1 MGAHT
6 GTPMKSEAPLTV
18 LLLAILVMMVLPLP
32 TLVVDAM
39 IGLNLTL
46 AVLLIVT
53 VLHLHSPLSLT
64 AFPAILLMTTLFR
77 LALSISTTRLILL
90 DGDAGMIVETFG
102 RFVVGGNVVVG
113 MIVFLI
119 LTIVQFI
126 VVTKGAER
134 VAEVGARF
142 SLDALP
148 GKQMA
153 IDGDMRAGLI
163 DGEEAGRRRESLGR
177 ESQFYGAMDG
187 AMKFVKGDAI
197 AGLVICVVNLLGG
210 IAVGAGQRG
219 LPLGEASAIYSILTI
234 GDGLV
239 SQIPSLLISIAAG
252 IVVTRVAGP
261 GGATSTGQDIVRQ
274 LAADPR
280 ALQIAGGGVAL
291 LGLTPGLP
299 GPVFAILGI
308 ALFGLAFAAR
318 RRDAALA
325 GQSGARKRGAQERP
339 GRERDARDHGA
350 GIADADSDAQADGPF
365 TVPLACRCGAD
376 FVAQHGVAAIEVAL
390 ERARGAVQA
399 ASGVPLP
406 VIVLRRAVALAPLA
420 PFAYRI
426 EHDEVPVAHG
436 SAAPDDALV
445 VGDALARLDGLGIAY
460 ERVSIEG
467 LPHPAARVRE
477 TLAQDLAHLGDA
489 VYRGLDLLALH
500 LECVLRSRTG
510 QLIGMQET
518 HALLAQLEQRYP
530 ELVQELQR
538 LLPEQR
544 VSEVLQR
551 LAAEQVSIRNLRAI
565 TESLVQ
571 WAPREKDVVVLTEY
585 VRLALGAQISH
596 QWLDANGAIPCY
608 LLTMEIEELIR
619 DAIRQTSGGNYL
631 ALEPDTSGE
640 IVAAA
645 ARCLRAEH
653 GDMRPVILAPM
664 EVRRYL
670 RKVLEIEFP
679 HVPVLA
685 YQEIPVDIEVDTL
698 GRIELLA
705 ATGWRNP
712 VNHHENDYGS
722 DHDHDDNSENQNQN
736 QNDGPRADD
745 DARAAI
751 RDAG

>member
-1 MGAHT
+1 
-6 GTPMKSEAPLTV
+6 MKSEAPLTV

-39 IGLNLTL
+39 IGLNLTV

-210 IAVGAGQRG
+210 VAIGAGQRG
-219 LPLGEASAIYSILTI
+219 LSLGEAGAVYSILTI

-299 GPVFAILGI
+299 GPVFALLGI

-318 RRDAALA
+318 RRNAAPA
-325 GQSGARKRGAQERP
+325 GRPGARARG
-339 GRERDARDHGA
+339 GRDRDARQH
-350 GIADADSDAQADGPF
+350 DAQTTHADDGDDIDDIDAPSDGPF
-365 TVPLACRCGAD
+365 TLPLVCRCGVE
-376 FVAQHGVAAIEVAL
+376 FVAHHGVAAIEAAL
-390 ERARGAVQA
+390 ERVRGAAQA
-399 ASGVPLP
+399 ASGVPVP
-406 VIVLRRAVALAPLA
+406 AVALRRTAALA

-436 SAAPDDALV
+436 SAAPEEALV
-445 VGDALARLDGLGIAY
+445 VSDALARLDGLGIAY
-460 ERVSIEG
+460 ERVVIEG
-467 LPHPAARVRE
+467 LPRPAARVRE
-477 TLAQDLAHLGDA
+477 TTATPELAPLGDA

-500 LECVLRSRTG
+500 LECALRSRIG

-565 TESLVQ
+565 AEALVQ

-608 LLTMEIEELIR
+608 LLTMEIEDLIR
-619 DAIRQTSGGNYL
+619 GAIRQTSGGNYL
-631 ALEPDTSGE
+631 ALDPDTSGE

-645 ARCLRAEH
+645 AGCLRAEH
-653 GDMRPVILAPM
+653 GDLRPVILAPM

-698 GRIELLA
+698 GRIELPTA
-705 ATGWRNP
+705 AGWRNP
-712 VNHHENDYGS
+712 ANHHE
-722 DHDHDDNSENQNQN
+722 SENENENDHCSEDQY
-736 QNDGPRADD
+736 QNDDPRAS
-745 DARAAI
+745 DAVLAAQ

>member
-1 MGAHT
+1 
-6 GTPMKSEAPLTV
+6 
-18 LLLAILVMMVLPLP
+18 
-32 TLVVDAM
+32 
-39 IGLNLTL
+39 
-46 AVLLIVT
+46 
-53 VLHLHSPLSLT
+53 
-64 AFPAILLMTTLFR
+64 
-77 LALSISTTRLILL
+77 
-90 DGDAGMIVETFG
+90 
-102 RFVVGGNVVVG
+102 
-113 MIVFLI
+113 
-119 LTIVQFI
+119 
-126 VVTKGAER
+126 
-134 VAEVGARF
+134 
-142 SLDALP
+142 
-148 GKQMA
+148 
-153 IDGDMRAGLI
+153 
-163 DGEEAGRRRESLGR
+163 
-177 ESQFYGAMDG
+177 
-187 AMKFVKGDAI
+187 MKFVKGDAI
-197 AGLVICVVNLLGG
+197 AGLVICIVNLLGG
-210 IAVGAGQRG
+210 VAIGAGQRG
-219 LPLGEASAIYSILTI
+219 LSLGEAGAIYSILTI

-299 GPVFAILGI
+299 GPVFALLGI

-318 RRDAALA
+318 RRNAAPA
-325 GQSGARKRGAQERP
+325 GRPGGRERGARK
-339 GRERDARDHGA
+339 HGA
-350 GIADADSDAQADGPF
+350 GTAEADDGDDIDAPSDGPF
-365 TVPLACRCGAD
+365 TLPLVCRCGVE
-376 FVAQHGVAAIEVAL
+376 FVAHHGATAIEAAL
-390 ERARGAVQA
+390 ERVRGAVQA
-399 ASGVPLP
+399 ASGVPVP
-406 VIVLRRAVALAPLA
+406 AIALRRAAVLA

-436 SAAPDDALV
+436 SAAPEEALV
-445 VGDALARLDGLGIAY
+445 VSDALARLDGLGIAY
-460 ERVSIEG
+460 ERVAIEG
-467 LPHPAARVRE
+467 LPRPAARVRE
-477 TLAQDLAHLGDA
+477 TAAHGLAQLGDA

-500 LECVLRSRTG
+500 FECALRSRIG

-518 HALLAQLEQRYP
+518 HALFAQLEQRYP

-565 TESLVQ
+565 AEALAQ

-596 QWLDANGAIPCY
+596 QWLDGNGAIPCY
-608 LLTMEIEELIR
+608 LLSMEIEELIR
-619 DAIRQTSGGNYL
+619 GAIRQTSGGNYL
-631 ALEPDTSGE
+631 ALDPDTSGE

-645 ARCLRAEH
+645 AGCLRAEH
-653 GDMRPVILAPM
+653 GDLRPVILAPM

-698 GRIELLA
+698 GRIELPA
-705 ATGWRNP
+705 AAGWRNP
-712 VNHHENDYGS
+712 ANHHESESES
-722 DHDHDDNSENQNQN
+722 DSDSHSRNPY
-736 QNDGPRADD
+736 QNDGPRANDD
-745 DARAAI
+745 TFAAQ

>member
-1 MGAHT
+1 
-6 GTPMKSEAPLTV
+6 MKSEAPLTV

-39 IGLNLTL
+39 IGLNLSV

-210 IAVGAGQRG
+210 VAVGAGQRG
-219 LPLGEASAIYSILTI
+219 LSLGEAGAIYSILTI

-274 LAADPR
+274 LVADPR

-299 GPVFAILGI
+299 GPVFALLGC
-308 ALFGLAFAAR
+308 ALFALAFAAR
-318 RRDAALA
+318 RRGAASAA
-325 GQSGARKRGAQERP
+325 GRLGP
-339 GRERDARDHGA
+339 REHGGGPAGRDAGA
-350 GIADADSDAQADGPF
+350 ADTDADGPF
-365 TVPLACRCGAD
+365 TVPLACRCSTELIAHHGA
-376 FVAQHGVAAIEVAL
+376 AAIAAAL

-399 ASGVPLP
+399 ESGVPVP
-406 VIVLRRAVALAPLA
+406 AIVLRREAALA
-420 PFAYRI
+420 PFAYRF
-426 EHDEVPVAHG
+426 EHDEVPVARG
-436 SAAPDDALV
+436 SAAPGVALV
-445 VGDALARLDGLGIAY
+445 VSDTLMRLDGLGIAY
-460 ERVSIEG
+460 EPVSLEG
-467 LPHPAARVRE
+467 VPRPAAHVPE
-477 TLAQDLAHLGDA
+477 AVAVDLAQLGDR
-489 VYRGLDLLALH
+489 VYRGLERVTLH
-500 LECVLRSRTG
+500 LECALRMRVG

-518 HALLAQLEQRYP
+518 HELLAQLEQRYP

-551 LAAEQVSIRNLRAI
+551 LAAEHVSVRNLRAI
-565 TESLVQ
+565 AEALVQ

-585 VRLALGAQISH
+585 VRLALGAQIGH

-608 LLTMEIEELIR
+608 LLAMEIEDLIR
-619 DAIRQTSGGNYL
+619 EAIRQTSGGNYL
-631 ALEPDTSGE
+631 ALDPDTSGE

-664 EVRRYL
+664 EIRRYL

-698 GRIELLA
+698 GRIELPATAGRRGA
-705 ATGWRNP
+705 ANRN
-712 VNHHENDYGS
+712 
-722 DHDHDDNSENQNQN
+722 ENQNQN
-736 QNDGPRADD
+736 QNDGRGENHDGLG
-745 DARAAI
+745 AI